1 MSKPFHIVVWGA
13 SGFTGRLVCEH
24 VARDYKGKVNWA
36 MAGRSKEKLESIRA
50 ELAEKYGDDLNKTP
64 ILIGN
69 LEDQSSL
76 DQIATQTKVII
87 STAGPFAKYGTPVVN
102 AAVRGKAHYCDI
114 TGEVPWVKSMI
125 NKHHEDAESKG
136 IRVVNCCGYDSIP
149 SDLGSLLVVNEFQ
162 STLGKLPN
170 QITTAIAE
178 GRGGVSGGT
187 IASAM
192 NQMAVAATE
201 DSTSTYALMPSGE
214 QKGPDNDFWGT
225 EYCGPLGKYLAPF
238 VMQVC
243 NTRIVQR
250 SNYLLGWGGP
260 EFSYKEGVLS
270 KGWASAKM
278 VAFGTIA
285 VLLAFTQAWLHP
297 LLKKIVPAP
306 GEGPSKEQRE
316 NGFFKHKVV
325 GESKDGSVVIAE
337 VGDPHRDPGY
347 WSTSRMVLEAGLCL
361 ALQQKE
367 LDADKNVLHGGVITP
382 AAAMGVHLIERLR
395 AAGFT
400 YEVKEVKN
408 ATA

>member
-187 IASAM
+187 IA
-192 NQMAVAATE
+192 NGG
-201 DSTSTYALMPSGE
+201 SGYRR
-214 QKGPDNDFWGT
+214 F
-225 EYCGPLGKYLAPF
+225 YL
-238 VMQVC
+238 
-243 NTRIVQR
+243 
-250 SNYLLGWGGP
+250 
-260 EFSYKEGVLS
+260 
-270 KGWASAKM
+270 
-278 VAFGTIA
+278 
-285 VLLAFTQAWLHP
+285 
-297 LLKKIVPAP
+297 
-306 GEGPSKEQRE
+306 
-316 NGFFKHKVV
+316 
-325 GESKDGSVVIAE
+325 D
-337 VGDPHRDPGY
+337 
-347 WSTSRMVLEAGLCL
+347 LCF
-361 ALQQKE
+361 
-367 LDADKNVLHGGVITP
+367 DAIW
-382 AAAMGVHLIERLR
+382 
-395 AAGFT
+395 
-400 YEVKEVKN
+400 
-408 ATA
+408 